1 MLRGLV
7 AALSLFT
14 RLPFW
19 RLIPDLKKED
29 YQEAM
34 SWWAVV
40 GLLTGSVLAFTFYFS
55 ASFFSPMIAILLA
68 LALRMLMTGA
78 FHEDGLGD
86 FFDGFGAGGGKER
99 ILTIMKD
106 SHIGA
111 YAVLAYIIYFF
122 LFTHTLSDISTR
134 YFEIY
139 DEYVRVVACY
149 NMYSLLIPV
158 IIFGDVFSKFVA
170 SLQVYFLPY
179 ARDEETSKLKF
190 IYTKPAYLPLC
201 LSLILILSLFIYAF
215 SWHFLPYLLLP
226 LMVAFGLMYYIKGKI
241 GGYTGDTCG
250 AIFMMTELI
259 YYLTFLLY
267 LNTQPERLFDLA

>member
-1 MLRGLV
+1 MMKMLRGLV

-19 RLIPDLKKED
+19 RLIPNLQKED

-40 GLLTGSVLAFTFYFS
+40 GLLTGSVLAYSFYLS
-55 ASFFSPMIAILLA
+55 SSFFPPTLAILLA
-68 LALRMLMTGA
+68 LALRMLLTGA

-86 FFDGFGAGGGKER
+86 FFDGFGAGGSKER
-99 ILTIMKD
+99 ILSIMKD

-111 YAVLAYIIYFF
+111 YAVLAYIFYF
-122 LFTHTLSDISTR
+122 LILTNVLG
-134 YFEIY
+134 EICNNTMGGLLCT
-139 DEYVRVVACY
+139 DV
-149 NMYSLLIPV
+149 NQLLISL
-158 IIFGDVFSKFVA
+158 IIFGDVFSKFLA

-190 IYTKPAYLPLC
+190 IYKKPAYLALC
-201 LSLILILSLFIYAF
+201 ISLLLILYLFVNTF
-215 SWHFLPYLLLP
+215 SWQVLPYLLLP
-226 LMVAFGLMYYIKGKI
+226 LLTSLALMYYIKKKI

-250 AIFMMTELI
+250 AIFMLTELS
-259 YYLTFLLY
+259 YYIAILLY
-267 LNTQPERLFDLA
+267 LGSIPNLSVYLS